1 MDLTGRTALITG
13 ANGGLG
19 NTVTRAFL
27 DAGARVFGVSRSIR
41 DADFAHERFTGIAA
55 ELAAPEQAAAIVA
68 KAGQVDILVHL
79 VGGFAGG
86 TPVVETPLDTLDA
99 MLHVNLRTAYLMA
112 QAVLP
117 GMRERGTGRILA
129 IGSRAASHPVPTLT
143 AYAASKAALA
153 ALVRGLAVENR
164 DRGITAN
171 LVTPGTIDTAA
182 NRKAM
187 PDADASRWV
196 KPEQIA
202 ALLVHLATPWGSQIS
217 GVEIPIGEG

>member
-1 MDLTGRTALITG
+1 MDLTGKTALITG

-41 DADFAHERFTGIAA
+41 EDEFGDPRFTGIAA
-55 ELAAPEQAAAIVA
+55 ELTSAESAAAIVSR
-68 KAGQVDILVHL
+68 AGQVDVLVHL

-86 TPVVETPLDTLDA
+86 TSVADTPVDTLDK
-99 MLHVNLRTAYLMA
+99 MLQVNLRTAYLMA

-117 GMRERGTGRILA
+117 GMQRRGTGCILA
-129 IGSRAASHPVPTLT
+129 IGSRAASQPVGTLT
-143 AYAASKAALA
+143 AYAASKAALSA
-153 ALVRGLAVENR
+153 VIRGIAVENR
-164 DRGITAN
+164 AAGITAN
-171 LVTPGTIDTAA
+171 LVTPGTIDTPA

-187 PDADASRWV
+187 PDADPARWV

-202 ALLVHLATPWGSQIS
+202 ALLVHLASPMGSQIS
-217 GVEIPIGEG
+217 GVEIPIGE